1 FVNTIKNMKTQVVN
15 KIKEIKDSII
25 NRLKEIDLKEIGKD
39 IIRGLIKG
47 IGSMASAVADKVK
60 EIENSIKEGFKKVLG
75 IASPSKIMRDEI
87 GQWIPEGIAVGID
100 KNKKSV
106 LKSMKGLVDNITD
119 QAQIDFR
126 LRGARI
132 PLTPAL
138 TSGIASMKGITQT
151 T

>member
-1 FVNTIKNMKTQVVN
+1 
-15 KIKEIKDSII
+15 
-25 NRLKEIDLKEIGKD
+25 
-39 IIRGLIKG
+39 
-47 IGSMASAVADKVK
+47 
-60 EIENSIKEGFKKVLG
+60 
-75 IASPSKIMRDEI
+75 PSKIMRDEI

-151 T
+151 TVVQNRTISTQMFNSLIKSIRDLASRPVSVQIDGREFVFATVDQMAEAIEFRNKIKNDFKG